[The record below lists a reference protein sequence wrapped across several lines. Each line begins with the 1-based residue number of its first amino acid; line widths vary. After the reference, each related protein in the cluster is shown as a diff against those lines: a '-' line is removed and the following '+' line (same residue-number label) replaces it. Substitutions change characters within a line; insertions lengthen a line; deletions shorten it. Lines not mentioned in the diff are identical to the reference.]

1 MDRWGSQY
9 PEDLHLIED
18 LGLLILGTK
27 KKHGKQYPTPKTN
40 MTNMKNTN
48 MFFV

>member
-27 KKHGKQYPTPKTN
+27 ETKITTFLIGDTCLVLQIPC
-40 MTNMKNTN
+40 
-48 MFFV
+48 